1 MREYILKIAG
11 KEYRSEIREITSEHA
26 RIVVN
31 DQEFVVELVE
41 LGRKK
46 ISAPEFSRP
55 PVATATAAPRP
66 AAAPAAAPAE
76 GVRPAG
82 GEGVQAPLPG
92 LILDVFVK
100 EGDTVQAGQDLLL
113 MEAMKMENH
122 IQAPHN
128 GTVKKLYV
136 KKDDNVMEGDVLVE
150 ISRPAMTTL

>member
-11 KEYRSEIREITSEHA
+11 KEYRSEIKEITSEHA

-31 DQEFVVELVE
+31 DQEFVVELLE

-55 PVATATAAPRP
+55 PLAEAAATPRP
-66 AAAPAAAPAE
+66 ATVSATTPAQGA
-76 GVRPAG
+76 RPAG
-82 GEGVQAPLPG
+82 GEGVHAPLPG
-92 LILDVFVK
+92 LILDVFIK
-100 EGDTVQAGQDLLL
+100 EGDKVQAGQDLVL

-128 GTVKKLYV
+128 GTVKKLFV